1 MQADRPNKRTTPIR
15 GHRWWQRQI
24 APEVGKHNDAPDK
37 QDVKI
42 RLSIQID
49 NYIDTDLES
58 EEPTSLSTEVGG
70 TYFQMEWPQ
79 NVSNLLPERSHD
91 KIIHPKR
98 EMSHNSRQTLYRQS
112 KMPSLILQPVISKFE
127 DEQKCNEGEGA
138 EPGIAN
144 LYKENAKAPQEVKS
158 NFS

>member
-1 MQADRPNKRTTPIR
+1 M
-15 GHRWWQRQI
+15 
-24 APEVGKHNDAPDK
+24 GKHNDAPDK

-79 NVSNLLPERSHD
+79 NVSNLLPERSQ
-91 KIIHPKR
+91 R
-98 EMSHNSRQTLYRQS
+98 
-112 KMPSLILQPVISKFE
+112 
-127 DEQKCNEGEGA
+127 
-138 EPGIAN
+138 
-144 LYKENAKAPQEVKS
+144 
-158 NFS
+158 